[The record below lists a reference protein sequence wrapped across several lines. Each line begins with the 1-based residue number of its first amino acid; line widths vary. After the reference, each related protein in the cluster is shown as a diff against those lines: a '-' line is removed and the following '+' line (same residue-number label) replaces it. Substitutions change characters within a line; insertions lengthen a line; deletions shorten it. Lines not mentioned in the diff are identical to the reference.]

1 MAYTIPTS
9 ADTPEQ
15 AILAVAS
22 AVKGEQVTG
31 GDGSVNTALDILADA
46 LAGEDVEVPMTQQ
59 GAILALAQYVGG
71 GGGVTL
77 GDINY
82 KLLARTADDPE
93 PAVGGDVLG
102 YGTLALS
109 AGYIG
114 DTIAAIMPSAIAA
127 GMDAITQPIEGEQAS
142 FWLVTADENG
152 LITAVET
159 PAIDYTV
166 ETIGGSPCAKFT
178 VPEDVDGKYLVVGTI
193 SGGK

>member
-1 MAYTIPTS
+1 MTTK
-9 ADTPEQ
+9 D
-15 AILAVAS
+15 AIL
-22 AVKGEQVTG
+22 K
-31 GDGSVNTALDILADA
+31 LADA
-46 LAGEDVEVPMTQQ
+46 VSGNTSANVATDVQ
-59 GAILALAQYVGG
+59 ALAVLAQAMTGGAPSEPLATVDDAIGYIADNYSGG

-142 FWLVTADENG
+142 FWLVTVDENG

-159 PAIDYTV
+159 PSIDYTV
-166 ETIGGSPCAKFT
+166 ETIGGDPYAKFT
-178 VPEDVDGKYLVVGTI
+178 VPEEVDGKYLIVGI
-193 SGGK
+193 IGGGK